1 MVLLDIE
8 MNDINGISIAK
19 KIGNQTVFI
28 FTTAYLKYALD
39 GFDLD
44 AVDFLHKPFSFD
56 RFRTAMDKALRRI
69 QYKESRSHRTKNI
82 VVKQEYANV
91 SVLIDDIIY
100 IEAMENYTKIYNK
113 AGNCIISHNSMKN
126 LMTLLPVNDFMRIHR
141 SFIVPL
147 SEITTFTRQSVKLS
161 SGIVLPVGRQYV
173 NELLGRLSPTKT

>member
-1 MVLLDIE
+1 

-113 AGNCIISHNSMKN
+113 A
-126 LMTLLPVNDFMRIHR
+126 
-141 SFIVPL
+141 
-147 SEITTFTRQSVKLS
+147 
-161 SGIVLPVGRQYV
+161 
-173 NELLGRLSPTKT
+173 